1 MINYIKNF
9 LYPKKKTESKK
20 DESIIDVIISLNKNS
35 GIDVSVFIDD
45 ANKAIDHDIV
55 EYSEKCAEFFHILNS
70 GKLKKQILDIL
81 INQIKKED
89 NNLLIDNIVTFW
101 SIIEKQKR
109 KPKFEKAFIYPT
121 EVFTKHISK

>member
-81 INQIKKED
+81 INQIKKEN
-89 NNLLIDNIVTFW
+89 NNLLINNIVTFW

-109 KPKFEKAFIYPT
+109 KPKLEKAFIYPT

>member
-9 LYPKKKTESKK
+9 LYSKKKTESKK

-45 ANKAIDHDIV
+45 DNKAIDHDMV

-81 INQIKKED
+81 INQIKKEN

>member
-1 MINYIKNF
+1 MINYIKSLF
-9 LYPKKKTESKK
+9 SSKKKSQSKT
-20 DESIIDVIISLNKNS
+20 DESIIDVIISLNKNA
-35 GIDVSVFIDD
+35 GIDVSIFIDD
-45 ANKAIDHDIV
+45 TNKDIDRDII
-55 EYSEKCAEFFHILNS
+55 EYSEKCAEFFHIINS

-109 KPKFEKAFIYPT
+109 KPKFEKAFICPT

>member
-81 INQIKKED
+81 INQIKKEN